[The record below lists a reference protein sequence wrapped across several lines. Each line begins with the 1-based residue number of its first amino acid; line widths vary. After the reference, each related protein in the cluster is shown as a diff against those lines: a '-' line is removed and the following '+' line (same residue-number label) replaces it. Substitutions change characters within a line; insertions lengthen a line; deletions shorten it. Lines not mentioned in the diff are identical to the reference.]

1 MSGATTPAIGS
12 RRASARLGLTLRSV
26 LLSPRD
32 GFRDAM
38 KALDRRS
45 AVGERPAAGY
55 TPYVLAAIG
64 GAAAAA
70 LWLKVGAIA
79 GTRDVARE
87 SYRWDFVVA
96 TLVLGAAVALIAQA
110 VWGVVGTYVVRALGG
125 SVRPGALRLVWGA
138 ASLPHVVA
146 LLVLLPLDLVI
157 VGPDALTSER
167 LADPLATVWS
177 ALSLSV
183 GLALGA
189 WSLFLVERGVETA
202 SGLAGVRASAG
213 VVVAIA
219 CLAAV
224 VVGTAIGLSS
234 LAGSLA

>member
-1 MSGATTPAIGS
+1 VSATVPGIGG

-32 GFRDAM
+32 GFRAAM
-38 KALDRRS
+38 KALARR
-45 AVGERPAAGY
+45 AAAGERPAAGY

-64 GAAAAA
+64 GAAAAV

-79 GTRDVARE
+79 GTRDVARA

-96 TLVLGAAVALIAQA
+96 TLVLGAVVALIAQA
-110 VWGVVGTYVVRALGG
+110 MWGVVGTYVVRALGG
-125 SVRPGALRLVWGA
+125 NVQPSALRLVWGA

-157 VGPDALTSER
+157 AGPDALTSER

-177 ALSLSV
+177 ALSLSL

-189 WSLFLVERGVETA
+189 WSLFLIERGVETA
-202 SGLAGVRASAG
+202 SGLRSLRASVG
-213 VVVAIA
+213 VIVAIA

-224 VVGTAIGLSS
+224 VGGTAFGLVS
-234 LAGSLA
+234 LAGTLT